1 MSDAWERQDRDTDA
15 SWTAFKIYRDLGP
28 AERTIRRVTENPV
41 VKAREST
48 VRNWSNVNYW
58 KDRVAEFDASIEAEM
73 EITFADKRITAIDR
87 RMALADKMQD
97 VAEAQLKRWLADI
110 EIGRSP
116 QLTPMEVAKLIEVS
130 IKIQRLEMG
139 QSTENVAIEGKVTTL
154 SDGDVIKRAR
164 DVLGVM
170 ISDREDW

>member
-1 MSDAWERQDRDTDA
+1 MSNAWDRQDRETDA
-15 SWTAFKIYRDLGP
+15 SWAAFTVYKNLGP
-28 AERTIRRVTENPV
+28 CERTVRRVVENPAI
-41 VKAREST
+41 KAKEYT
-48 VRNWSNVNYW
+48 VRTWFKKYDW
-58 KDRVAEFDASIEAEM
+58 KERVEGFDAQIQTEM
-73 EITFADKRITAIDR
+73 DLAFADKKVTAIDR

-97 VAEAQLKRWLADI
+97 VAEAQLKRWLSDI

-154 SDGDVIKRAR
+154 SDGDVIRRAR

-170 ISDREDW
+170 VSDREEW